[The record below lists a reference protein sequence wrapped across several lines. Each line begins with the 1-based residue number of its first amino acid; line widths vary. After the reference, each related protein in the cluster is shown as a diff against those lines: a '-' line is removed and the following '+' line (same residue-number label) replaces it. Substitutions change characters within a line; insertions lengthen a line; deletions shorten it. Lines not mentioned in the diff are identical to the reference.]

1 MGAVTRWIASVA
13 LVAALGGTAFA
24 APQLA
29 GRRSLPD
36 GTVRFL
42 SGSAELTPESVDTL
56 QRLAKLLRQRPE
68 LDPVLLVGHAD
79 DRGAEETNVVLSK
92 RRADSVREHLVRLGI
107 RRTRLQT
114 EGLGSADPLVSG
126 STDEARRTNR
136 RVEVWVTPQGAV
148 ARVAKVERKVL
159 SKEAAAPQWRDARV
173 DMPLRRLAQV
183 RTMKQSS
190 SEIRFERKDHIAL
203 GPEALVVI
211 FGSPTKTQ
219 RSRRSV
225 KDVEVKRGSIFASLA
240 EREGRTLGVETGAG
254 RYAVQSEK
262 ARIDVRR
269 RQKKKKRASTVSVFA
284 GRSSVTNR
292 GRTVLVKEG
301 YGTRVQEGSPPEPP
315 KPLPLPPEWTAAT
328 PLEVF
333 AGDEIELAWT
343 NASGVTGAEVQV
355 GLQGDP
361 DAARPVQLDEV
372 TGDRKKTKFRRSGIY
387 YVRLAGIDDRGV
399 RGAPSVARRIVVL
412 ERPQADALGGDA
424 VTAGPRQVR
433 LVAPRGAALKI
444 GAETSSAAVERV
456 LIRPGRHVLPYT
468 ITATAGDVAT
478 GKYTFDVAPMQVRLQ
493 ADAMT
498 VGEVERHVVRFEVTS
513 AGAPVEGL
521 RFVAAPVAAP
531 SASLKVLLGATST
544 LAACV
549 CGAPEGALAV
559 VDEGRGSYRA
569 EVSLPTSRRR
579 ETTLRIVEP
588 RGPVGMEVPIPPPR
602 LVAAAPPP
610 PRRDGLFIGASGGA
624 TLGHAD
630 APSPLVWLEAGARWR
645 LAESGDLDLS
655 AAAGWTSRSEDV
667 HAFPIVGRAALSYV
681 FGAARLF
688 AGVGGGVRFAS
699 PSDTAPAF
707 AAFGGLGYAVG
718 AHGELRVE
726 GGYYGLGST
735 PDVDEELAGFGL
747 TVGYRVGTW
756 RQ

>member
-13 LVAALGGTAFA
+13 LVAAVGGTAFA

-56 QRLAKLLRQRPE
+56 QRLSALLRRRPE

-79 DRGAEETNVVLSK
+79 DRGAEATNVVLSK

-107 RRTRLQT
+107 RRARLQT
-114 EGLGSADPLVSG
+114 EGVGSADPLVSG
-126 STDEARRTNR
+126 TTDEARRTNR

-183 RTMKQSS
+183 RTLKQSS
-190 SEIRFERKDHIAL
+190 SEIRFERRDHIAL

-254 RYAVQSEK
+254 RYAVQSKK

-269 RQKKKKRASTVSVFA
+269 RKKKKKRASTVSVFA

-292 GRTVLVKEG
+292 GRTVHVKEG
-301 YGTRVQEGSPPEPP
+301 YGTRVEEGRPPEPP
-315 KPLPLPPEWTAAT
+315 RPLPLPPEWTAVS

-333 AGDEIELAWT
+333 AGEEVELAWT
-343 NASGVTGAEVQV
+343 NASGVVGAEVQV

-372 TGDRKKTKFRRSGIY
+372 TGDRKTTTFRRSGIY
-387 YVRLAGIDDRGV
+387 YVRIAGIDDRGV

-412 ERPQADALGGDA
+412 ERPRADALSGDGA
-424 VTAGPRQVR
+424 KSGPRRVR
-433 LVAPRGAALKI
+433 IAAPRGAALKV
-444 GAETSSAAVERV
+444 GAQTSSVAVERV

-493 ADAMT
+493 AEAQP
-498 VGEVERHVVRFEVTS
+498 GAEVERHVVRLEVTS
-513 AGAPVEGL
+513 AGTPVEGL

-531 SASLKVLLGATST
+531 TASLRVPMGATST

-549 CGAPEGALAV
+549 CGAPEGALAL
-559 VDEGRGSYRA
+559 VDEGRGVYRA
-569 EVSLPTSRRR
+569 EVSLPSSRRR
-579 ETTLRIVEP
+579 ETILRIVEP

-602 LVAAAPPP
+602 VVAVAPPP

-630 APSPLVWLEAGARWR
+630 APSPLVWIEAGARWR
-645 LAESGDLDLS
+645 LAESGDLDLLAS
-655 AAAGWTSRSEDV
+655 GGWTSRSEDV
-667 HAFPIVGRAALSYV
+667 HAFPILGRAALSYV

-726 GGYYGLGST
+726 GGYYGLGRT
-735 PDVDEELAGFGL
+735 PEVDEELAGFGL
-747 TVGYRVGTW
+747 TVGYRVGSW
-756 RQ
+756 RH